1 MANTVKMAL
10 YGGFVISFSMSLD
23 TIYQKKLI
31 YKIFRKYINTLF
43 IRIYKNINLFDYS
56 IISC

>member
-10 YGGFVISFSMSLD
+10 YGGFVISFGMSLD